1 MDGRVERRVEAMRRV
16 QSAALDLFEQ
26 RGFQAVTVEEIA
38 ALAGVGPATVYRNFG
53 SKERV
58 VLWDDYDPQ
67 LLEALRQRLPSDTPM
82 AAVLAALVAAVDG
95 VYAHDKQRILR
106 RTRLI
111 LTEPSIA
118 ATAASDHTLLV
129 RALSGAF
136 HELHTFGGALERDVA
151 AGAIA
156 AALEAAVIHWAQQ
169 DGRRALRHYL
179 ERAFER
185 LTTLR

>member
-16 QSAALDLFEQ
+16 QAVALDLFEE

-38 ALAGVGPATVYRNFG
+38 VEAGVGPATVYRNFG
-53 SKERV
+53 TKERL

-67 LLEALRQRLPSDTPM
+67 LLEALRRHLPGDTPM
-82 AAVLAALVAAVDG
+82 TAVLAALVAAVDH
-95 VYAHDKQRILR
+95 VYADDKQRILR

-111 LTEPSIA
+111 LAEPSIA

-129 RALSGAF
+129 RALSEAF
-136 HELHTFGGALERDVA
+136 RELRAFGGGLERDVA

-156 AALEAAVIHWAQQ
+156 AALEAAVLHWARQ